1 MSITRSK
8 TEIRPDILP
17 YGDGAFLLQFA
28 KQDYDS
34 AITARIQA
42 LSSALQKADIWI
54 EIVPGYNA
62 LLVSFNPQITGS
74 ETALQQLQSVL
85 RAPLL
90 SPESG
95 RQIEIPVCYGGAYG
109 PDLKSISQV
118 TGLSSDEIIRLH
130 SEVPYRVCMMGFI
143 PGFTFLSEAPKALH
157 HPRHATPRLSVP
169 AGSIGIAG
177 WQTGIYGLESPGGW
191 QLIGRTPF
199 RIFEAHRKDP
209 FLIKSGD
216 SVKFTPIT
224 DSMFQDISEQAQDQK
239 ADLSC

>member
-42 LSSALQKADIWI
+42 LSSALQKTDIWI

-62 LLVSFNPQITGS
+62 LLVSFNPQITKS
-74 ETALQQLQSVL
+74 ETALQQLQSAL

-90 SPESG
+90 TPESG
-95 RQIEIPVCYGGAYG
+95 RQIEIPVCYSGTYG
-109 PDLKSISQV
+109 PDLKSISHV
-118 TGLSSDEIIRLH
+118 TGLSPDTIIKLH

-216 SVKFTPIT
+216 SVKFIPIT
-224 DSMFQDISEQAQDQK
+224 DSTFQDMRAQERTQK